1 MAIGPALK
9 RLWRH
14 QAFRRLLTVR
24 VLSQAADGTLQV
36 GMASYILFSPQSQP
50 DAWAIAGVL
59 ALTLLPFTVIG
70 PFVST
75 YLDRWSRRQVTVI
88 SDTVRCALA
97 VVIGAI
103 IAANLT
109 DGGWQVVLFGA
120 LLVAMSINRFM
131 LAGLSAGMQ
140 YTVEDDEYL
149 SASSILPTV
158 GPLGVVIGAALGFAA
173 RAGLGP
179 FLPAHQADAV
189 VFWVAALGFGCS
201 VLVSRRFARDALG
214 PEPGLPR
221 TTAREVLDGL
231 VRAWGHLRTRGPAG
245 LGLAS
250 MFCSRLLFGVLSVIV
265 ILALR
270 NSYHVGD
277 TTAALADLTLWG
289 LITGAGFILATPFVP
304 LLARRLGLR
313 RTAVVVILIGGVAQL
328 VPAFAGGKWTLF
340 VISFFVGLAAQSLK
354 ICVDTLVQAHVDEE
368 FKGRVFVFYDMLFN
382 GAFVLA
388 AVVVAVLLPPTGLSM
403 AAFAVLGAVWLA
415 LAVAFGVVSR
425 MLGAAA
431 FEKGTEDLTR
441 A

>member
-14 QAFRRLLTVR
+14 EAFRRLLIVR

-59 ALTLLPFTVIG
+59 ALTLLPFTVVG

-88 SDTVRCALA
+88 SDTLRCALA
-97 VVIGAI
+97 VVIGVV

-109 DGGWQVVLFGA
+109 DGGWQLVLFGA

-140 YTVEDDEYL
+140 YTVEEDEYL

-179 FLPAHQADAV
+179 YLPAHQADAV
-189 VFWVAALGFGCS
+189 VFWVAALGFFCS
-201 VLVSRRFARDALG
+201 VLVSRRFGRDELG
-214 PEPGLPR
+214 PEPGQPV
-221 TTAREVLDGL
+221 TTPREVLSGL
-231 VRAWGHLRTRGPAG
+231 VDAWQHLRTRGPAG
-245 LGLAS
+245 LGLVS
-250 MFCSRLLFGVLSVIV
+250 MFGSRLLFGMLSVIV

-270 NSYHVGD
+270 NHYHVGNAE
-277 TTAALADLTLWG
+277 AALADLTVWG
-289 LITGAGFILATPFVP
+289 LLTGAGFILATPFVP
-304 LLARRLGLR
+304 VLARRVGLR
-313 RTAVVVILIGGVAQL
+313 RTAVGVLLLGGVAQL
-328 VPAFAGGKWTLF
+328 VPAFLGGKWALF

-354 ICVDTLVQAHVDEE
+354 ICVDTLVQAHVHEE

-388 AVVVAVLLPPTGLSM
+388 AVVVALVLPDTGL
-403 AAFAVLGAVWLA
+403 AVGAFGALAAVWLVLGGAFA
-415 LAVAFGVVSR
+415 LVSR
-425 MLGAAA
+425 AIGREK

>member
-50 DAWAIAGVL
+50 NAWAIAGVL

-75 YLDRWSRRQVTVI
+75 YLDRWSRRHVTVI
-88 SDTVRCALA
+88 SDTIRCALA
-97 VVIGAI
+97 VVIGVI

-109 DGGWQVVLFGA
+109 DGGWQLVLFGA

-140 YTVEDDEYL
+140 YTVETDEYL

-158 GPLGVVIGAALGFAA
+158 GPLGVVIGAVLGFAA

-189 VFWVAALGFGCS
+189 VFWVAAVGFFCS

-214 PEPGLPR
+214 PEPGQPR
-221 TTAREVLDGL
+221 TTVREVLEGL
-231 VRAWGHLRTRGPAG
+231 GRAWGHLGTRAPAG
-245 LGLAS
+245 LGLVS
-250 MFCSRLLFGVLSVIV
+250 MFVSRLLFGMLTVIV

-270 NSYHVGD
+270 NSFHVGD
-277 TTAALADLTLWG
+277 PTAALADLTIWG
-289 LITGAGFILATPFVP
+289 LLTGAGFILATPFVP
-304 LLARRLGLR
+304 VIARRIGLR
-313 RTAVVVILIGGVAQL
+313 WTAVGVLVLGGVAQL
-328 VPAFAGGKWTLF
+328 VPALLGGKWTLF

-354 ICVDTLVQAHVDEE
+354 ICVDTLVQAHIDEE
-368 FKGRVFVFYDMLFN
+368 YKGRVFVFYDMLFN

-388 AVVVAVLLPPTGLSM
+388 AVVVALTLPETGLSTV
-403 AAFAVLGAVWLA
+403 AFAVLAAVWLA
-415 LAVAFGVVSR
+415 LGLVFGVVSR
-425 MLGAAA
+425 IIGKAT
-431 FEKGTEDLTR
+431 FEKGTEDLTSV
-441 A
+441 